1 MAGAVRCGTMVPVRH
16 TPSVPGE
23 PPTGFRIARNLP
35 TGRHPLLAAFPG
47 LDQLPPASRLVT
59 DAEARARLFDATCV
73 EVVDQDLWMYVAPW
87 ELPKSARRGWNP
99 VLSPGSDCIVI
110 GLSHL
115 RESPPLVLFLDIFHE
130 LCHILQRHDGANLW
144 EPGVSYVHRRTEVEA
159 YRFVVRE
166 AKSLGV
172 GDAFLRDYL
181 KVEWI
186 SDAEHAELL
195 AELGVAR
202 S

>member
-1 MAGAVRCGTMVPVRH
+1 MVPSRRSARAP
-16 TPSVPGE
+16 TEAPGD
-23 PPTGFRIARNLP
+23 FRVARNLP
-35 TGRHPLLAAFPG
+35 PGRHPLLAAFPG
-47 LDQLPPASRLVT
+47 LDRLPPAARLVP
-59 DAEARARLFDATCV
+59 DPAARAKLFDETCV

-87 ELPKSARRGWNP
+87 ELPETARREWKP

-110 GLSHL
+110 GLAHL
-115 RESPPLVLFLDIFHE
+115 RESPSLVLFLDIYHE
-130 LCHILQRHDGANLW
+130 LCHVLQRHDGANLW

-186 SDAEHAELL
+186 SDAEHEELL
-195 AELGVAR
+195 QQLDVAR
-202 S
+202 T